1 MADENKTEIL
11 QVLVSPDEKRLIELA
26 AEQEQRSVSN
36 FVRSKIIMCLEEFKT
51 ADKLEKK
58 EG

>member
-1 MADENKTEIL
+1 MVEENKTEVI
-11 QVLVSPDEKRLIELA
+11 QVVVSIEEKRLIELA

-36 FVRSKIIMCLEEFKT
+36 FVRSKIINLLEEFKT
-51 ADKLEKK
+51 ADQLGKK